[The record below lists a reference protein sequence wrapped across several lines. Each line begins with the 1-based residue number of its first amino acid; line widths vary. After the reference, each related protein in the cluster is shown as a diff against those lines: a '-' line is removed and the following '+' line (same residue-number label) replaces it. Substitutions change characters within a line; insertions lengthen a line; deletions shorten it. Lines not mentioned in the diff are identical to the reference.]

1 MNNLIIYGCGGAAIE
16 FLSLYS
22 NLKSKK
28 FKNIIFI
35 DDKKKGKFLNH
46 QIYSLKNFEKK
57 FINQNNSFLISIAK
71 PEIRKIIYNKLR
83 DKNFTFA
90 KLIDETSLI
99 RNTAKLLSGVVVLSH
114 CYISENVK
122 ISSNVLVNSKTLL
135 GHDVSIGKNST
146 IYCGVNVLGGV
157 KIEENVE
164 IGSGSN
170 IYPNVKIGKN
180 TKIMMGSCVYKNIPQ
195 NSLVAGNPA
204 KVIKKI

>member
-22 NLKSKK
+22 NLKLKK
-28 FKNIIFI
+28 FKNIIFV

-46 QIYSLKNFEKK
+46 QIYSLSNFEKK
-57 FINQNNSFLISIAK
+57 FINQNNNFLISIAK
-71 PEIRKIIYNKLR
+71 PEIRKIIYNKLN
-83 DKNFTFA
+83 DKNFSFA
-90 KLIDETSLI
+90 KLVDETSLI
-99 RNTAKLLSGVVVLSH
+99 RKTAKLSSGVIIFCH

-122 ISSNVLVNSKTLL
+122 ISTNVFVNSKTLI
-135 GHDVSIGKNST
+135 GHDVSIGKHST

-157 KIEENVE
+157 KIGENVE

-180 TKIMMGSCVYKNIPQ
+180 SKIMMGSCVYKNIPQ

-204 KVIKKI
+204 RVIKKI

>member
-1 MNNLIIYGCGGAAIE
+1 MKNLIIYGCGGAAIE
-16 FLSLYS
+16 FLSLYI

-46 QIYSLKNFEKK
+46 QIYSLSNFEKK
-57 FINQNNSFLISIAK
+57 FVNQNNSFLISISK
-71 PEIRKIIYNKLR
+71 PEIRKIIYNKLN
-83 DKNFTFA
+83 DKNFSFT
-90 KLIDETSLI
+90 KLVDESTLI
-99 RNTAKLLSGVVVLSH
+99 RKTAKLSSGVIILSH

-122 ISSNVLVNSKTLL
+122 IGKNVLVNSKTLL
-135 GHDVSIGKNST
+135 GHDVSIGKHST
-146 IYCGVNVLGGV
+146 LYCGVNVLGGV

-164 IGSGSN
+164 VGSGSN

-180 TKIMMGSCVYKNIPQ
+180 SKIMMGTCVYKNIPQ

-204 KVIKKI
+204 RVIKKI